1 MSWEPRFNALVL
13 PNNPPLTSTKTS
25 MGTVICPFA
34 TREFER
40 IKENHSTLASTGC
53 TRDFCQSGR
62 IIHTDEPR
70 VGENR
75 PISSVEHDAE
85 GFLKELLQDG
95 FFASEEAYQERLQ
108 HALYEI
114 RGGAVEGII
123 RETKETGLVGGN
135 WTQTPEEIEFGLR
148 RAWRNARKCIMRSH
162 CEDLK

>member
-1 MSWEPRFNALVL
+1 
-13 PNNPPLTSTKTS
+13 

-53 TRDFCQSGR
+53 TREFCQSGR

-75 PISSVEHDAE
+75 PIESLEHDAE
-85 GFLKELLQDG
+85 GFLRELHRDG
-95 FFASEEAYQERLQ
+95 FFPSEEALEERIKR
-108 HALYEI
+108 ALYEI
-114 RGGAVEGII
+114 RTGAVEGII
-123 RETKETGLVGGN
+123 RETKERGLIGGN
-135 WTQTPEEIEFGLR
+135 WTQTPAEIEFGLR
-148 RAWRNARKCIMRSH
+148 RAWRNSRKCIMRSH